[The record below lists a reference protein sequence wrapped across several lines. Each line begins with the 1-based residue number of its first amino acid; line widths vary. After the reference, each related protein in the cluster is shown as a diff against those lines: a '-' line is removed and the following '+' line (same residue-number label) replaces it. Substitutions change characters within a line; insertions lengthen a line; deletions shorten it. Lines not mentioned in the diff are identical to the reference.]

1 MRFIPIYGI
10 VGIVIRSFKD
20 KTTRDIFDGIST
32 KSARK
37 LPPHLHQRARD
48 LLDVLN
54 AVTRL
59 ETLRVPPSNRFHA
72 LKKDLVG
79 FYSVSINDQ
88 WRIIFRWNSGGAED
102 VQITDY
108 H

>member
-1 MRFIPIYGI
+1 M
-10 VGIVIRSFKD
+10 IRTFKD
-20 KTTRDIFDGIST
+20 KATRDIFDGVNSKI
-32 KSARK
+32 ARR
-37 LPPHLHQRARD
+37 LPPHLLQRARD

-54 AVTRL
+54 ATTRL

-72 LKKDLVG
+72 LKKDLIG
-79 FYSVSINDQ
+79 YCSISINDQ
-88 WRIIFRWNSGGAED
+88 WRIIFRWVNGEAED

>member
-1 MRFIPIYGI
+1 M
-10 VGIVIRSFKD
+10 IRSFKD
-20 KTTRDIFDGIST
+20 KTARDVFDGINS
-32 KSARK
+32 KSARR
-37 LPPHLHQRARD
+37 LPIHLHQRACD

-54 AVTRL
+54 ATTRL

-88 WRIIFRWNSGGAED
+88 WRIIFKWINGNAED
-102 VQITDY
+102 VQVTDY